1 MNPKEQVQAMLE
13 KAKLLTEERKQKEE
27 AEKERIL
34 VQTIDTVEEPVVN
47 LPSLYSPVSSLSL
60 VEDATETRETIIS
73 KFSIDPENY
82 KSIKLTEDATKRI
95 KKAVG
100 RMTTGASAS
109 VPITCRGDTCS
120 YKERCVSGDT
130 LVLVDGFK
138 TKKIMDIVIGD
149 KVYSANKEYTIEK
162 KSVIGVNKIPG
173 KAIYEITTA
182 TGLVINVTAN
192 HPFASVYD
200 IDQVEWLSLEDGLTE
215 GSQILVVDTLN
226 SDIYLEYSVGDCLV
240 DTIETV
246 RFKEINDVYDITV
259 ADNETF
265 IANSILVHNCPFY
278 KENVAPVGEPC
289 LVEVTV
295 AEYWTQKYMEDLNI
309 NPNSITEVLT
319 VSRLVEIAI
328 LENRL
333 TQYMAIHDQDLTMDF
348 VTSVDMEGNEIH
360 NKASSIAFEQ
370 RERLDKSR
378 LKILESL
385 AATRDKQMK
394 LQIGLQGKAESAS
407 LVNIRHSLDQLAI
420 DVKNMNGAK
429 IVSDQ

>member
-27 AEKERIL
+27 AEKEKIL
-34 VQTIDTVEEPVVN
+34 VHTIEDVVEPVT
-47 LPSLYSPVSSLSL
+47 LPILYQPIASLSL
-60 VEDATETRETIIS
+60 VEDATETRETIVS

-82 KSIKLTEDATKRI
+82 KNLKLTGEATKRI

-100 RMTTGASAS
+100 RMTTGAAAS

-138 TKKIMDIVIGD
+138 TKRIMDLVIGD

-162 KSVIGVNKIPG
+162 KSVIGISRTPG
-173 KAIYEITTA
+173 RAIYEITTK

-226 SDIYLEYSVGDCLV
+226 SDVYIDDSIGDCLV

-259 ADNETF
+259 SDNENF

-289 LVEVTV
+289 LVEVTI
-295 AEYWTQKYMEDLNI
+295 AEYWTQKYMEDLHI

-394 LQIGLQGKAESAS
+394 LQIGLQGKAESAN

-420 DVKNMNGAK
+420 DVKNMNASK
-429 IVSDQ
+429 IVSNQ